1 MIKLKGNY
9 ENTIKVHYDEENEGV
24 EINMSF
30 FIINQDIENFNGERL
45 KQIEEEYTKSNS
57 SKNREE
63 VDNWVECFEEELQ
76 EMVRLAINSE
86 IENNSYTAIVN
97 EDCIDNFD
105 DDEELIEETNKYQVA
120 DKFADLIQKLEQMRN
135 DILDN

>member
-1 MIKLKGNY
+1 MIKLKGKY

-57 SKNREE
+57 SKNKTVLR
-63 VDNWVECFEEELQ
+63 
-76 EMVRLAINSE
+76 
-86 IENNSYTAIVN
+86 Y
-97 EDCIDNFD
+97 
-105 DDEELIEETNKYQVA
+105 
-120 DKFADLIQKLEQMRN
+120 
-135 DILDN
+135 

>member
-30 FIINQDIENFNGERL
+30 FIANQDIENFNGKRL
-45 KQIEEEYTKSNS
+45 QQIEEEYTRSNS

-63 VDNWVECFEEELQ
+63 VDNWVDWFEEECQ

-120 DKFADLIQKLEQMRN
+120 DKLADLIQKLEQMR
-135 DILDN
+135 DGILDN